1 MEYARLETLFLNPDT
16 ILFIAET
23 EMPDDEHFWSEFEF
37 RATDFKADAWL
48 TYNHEDETWSG
59 RIQTAQ
65 GDDGLDDDP
74 EPAEPDQVAVLLS
87 KLPEAE
93 LAKIPIYTAEHK
105 ARTTV
110 ASPRFR

>member
-1 MEYARLETLFLNPDT
+1 MEHIRHETLFLNPDT

-23 EMPDDEHFWSEFEF
+23 EVPDDEHFWSEFEF

-59 RIQTAQ
+59 RIQTTQ
-65 GDDGLDDDP
+65 RDDGFDDDP
-74 EPAEPDQVAVLLS
+74 EPAEPDQVAVLLA

-93 LAKIPIYTAEHK
+93 LAKIPIYTEACK
-105 ARTTV
+105 TRSTV
-110 ASPRFR
+110 AKPRFR